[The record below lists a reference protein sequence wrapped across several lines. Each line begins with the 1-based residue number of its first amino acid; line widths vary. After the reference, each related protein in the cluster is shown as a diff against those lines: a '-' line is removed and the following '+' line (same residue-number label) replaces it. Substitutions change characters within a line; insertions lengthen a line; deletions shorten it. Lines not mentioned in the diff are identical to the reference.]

1 MQNESIV
8 QICALLIKLSCLN
21 AFLLKGSFLKISFND
36 LVILDFISAAALL
49 VKVTIS
55 SLSISTGFSLSVIFL
70 ITLSTRTAVLP
81 EPAAALTRIF
91 LPLALIAS
99 FCCVVHSGIVFKLLV
114 QALNNLL
121 IFQICSD
128 FIINRF
134 SIGANITIVTI
145 IAGV

>member
-1 MQNESIV
+1 MPEWTTQQNDAI
-8 QICALLIKLSCLN
+8 N
-21 AFLLKGSFLKISFND
+21 ARGRNI
-36 LVILDFISAAALL
+36 LVSAAAGSG
-49 VKVTIS
+49 K
-55 SLSISTGFSLSVIFL
+55 
-70 ITLSTRTAVLP
+70 TAVLVERVIKKITDNENP
-81 EPAAALTRIF
+81 VDIDKLLIVTFTNNAAAEMKSRITKSLKDILRNEPF
-91 LPLALIAS
+91 NKNALIAS

-114 QALNNLL
+114 QALNNLF